1 MKKLLL
7 ILIISSCTNK
17 SQQIVIQQD
26 SAQIV
31 LEKADSVLEQHNRV
45 KERNLKVLN
54 EVIEK
59 YCASQDST
67 IKDK

>member
-1 MKKLLL
+1 ML
-7 ILIISSCTNK
+7 SSCTNK
-17 SQQIVIQQD
+17 NQQIIIQQD

>member
-7 ILIISSCTNK
+7 ILLISSCTNK